1 MIVTTSLNNGLCRLD
16 SKIQKRVNEAC
27 GDRHRVHFL
36 LAFEEH
42 CDHDILASGCTLKPA
57 VQTTTLCSE
66 TYIVELRLDSRDV
79 LCGRARLV
87 GAKHAMQV
95 GDRNLCCFRREMPR
109 HGRHF
114 TEASKLLRR
123 RVAI

>member
-1 MIVTTSLNNGLCRLD
+1 MIVTIGLNNGLCRLD
-16 SKIQKRVNEAC
+16 SKIQTRVNEAC
-27 GDRHRVHFL
+27 GGRHSVHFL
-36 LAFEEH
+36 LALEEH

-57 VQTTTLCSE
+57 VQ
-66 TYIVELRLDSRDV
+66 IVELRLDSRDV

-87 GAKHAMQV
+87 GANHVMQV

-109 HGRHF
+109 PTF
-114 TEASKLLRR
+114 SDASKQLRR